1 LPRKPFI
8 EVRIPGINPGFPHAV
23 IHRVG
28 LHREIDSR
36 ALAGAEGEDHRPD
49 DQSQNVGARHHH
61 HPHPE
66 QIDRAGHQIDMT
78 FFHASGQQRDGEGA
92 EQGNEGG
99 DPGDNRR
106 QLGIPDVI
114 MEEVHQRPG
123 LKEKGTPHQK
133 DIAGEDHHGRL
144 ARRLIQARFR
154 VMRSPVRVIFSST
167 LRKLTSRKKAA
178 STPKI
183 TAV

>member
-1 LPRKPFI
+1 M
-8 EVRIPGINPGFPHAV
+8 
-23 IHRVG
+23 
-28 LHREIDSR
+28 
-36 ALAGAEGEDHRPD
+36 AGAEGEDHGPD

-61 HPHPE
+61 NPHPE

-114 MEEVHQRPG
+114 MEEVHQGPG

-133 DIAGEDHHGRL
+133 DIAGEDPPRTIGAQTNPGAFQGHALPGKGDLFFDVAKAHQQEKGRQYAKNHRGIEESL
-144 ARRLIQARFR
+144 LLVAFA
-154 VMRSPVRVIFSST
+154 
-167 LRKLTSRKKAA
+167 
-178 STPKI
+178 
-183 TAV
+183 